1 MFYYNLKP
9 CHNSLLAGFFI
20 FNIMAKGLP
29 YFKFT
34 PTEWLT
40 GNICFEPMEVQGL
53 FINIC
58 ALYWQR
64 DGKLSIDDINL
75 RYNKP
80 TALSSL
86 TDRYFSVNNGFVSIE
101 FLNEQFHERKHISV
115 TNSLNG
121 SKGGRPKTNGIKPT
135 AKRNESEKKPIRIRK
150 EEEENKKDIDY
161 SLENCKKL
169 FIEKTAFNWTE
180 TYAIKQAEL
189 FYNFYSSKNWMVGKN
204 KMKSVSHAIGGW
216 IARDDKPELKVPKKD
231 KPIFY

>member
-1 MFYYNLKP
+1 
-9 CHNSLLAGFFI
+9 
-20 FNIMAKGLP
+20 MAKGLP

-64 DGKLSIDDINL
+64 DGKLTIDDINL

-86 TDRYFSVNNGFVSIE
+86 TDRYFSVNNGFISIE
-101 FLNEQFHERKHISV
+101 FLNEQLHERKHISV

-121 SKGGRPKTNGIKPT
+121 SKGGRPKTKGTKPT

-150 EEEENKKDIDY
+150 EEEKENKKDIDH